1 MAQRI
6 VLMVLVAGLTGGC
19 GWINSFLV
27 GEDNALPPTE
37 LTEIA
42 DPIPIQTL
50 WRTQVG
56 EGVENAFIR
65 LSPAVD
71 DEKVY
76 AASHDGAVIAVDID
90 SGQTLWRVETGLPIT
105 AGVGLGSESVLVG
118 SDQGQVLSLNRT
130 DGSERWRVR
139 VSSEVLASPSE
150 SDGVVVVRSSD
161 GKFTGLDAANGTRM
175 WTYSFTVPA
184 LSLRGSAAPLLGQG
198 VAISGLDTGKLLV
211 LSLGNGV
218 PVWEKTISPPRGRT
232 ELERMVDI
240 DTEPA
245 VVGSVL
251 FVAAYQGNIT
261 AIDLRSG
268 NTLWTRELSTH
279 AGLAADRNR
288 VYVSRDDDAVVAL
301 DSRSG
306 SPVWRQEALVG
317 RQLSVPASNGRH
329 LVVGDLEGWLH
340 WLRAEDGRLLGR
352 VRADDKSIKGR
363 PVFIQNV
370 VYVLGDDGSL
380 GAYRAAEG

>member
-1 MAQRI
+1 MSLRI
-6 VLMVLVAGLTGGC
+6 VLMVVLAGLAGGC

-27 GEDNALPPTE
+27 GEDNTRPPAE

-42 DPIPIQTL
+42 DPLPIQTL

-56 EGVENAFIR
+56 KGAQQAFIR
-65 LSPAVD
+65 LAPAVD

-76 AASHDGAVIAVDID
+76 AASHDGVVMAVDAA
-90 SGQTLWRVETGLPIT
+90 SGQTLWRVDTGLSIT
-105 AGVGLGSESVLVG
+105 AGVGLGAEAVLVG
-118 SDQGQVLSLNRT
+118 SDQGQVLALNRA
-130 DGSERWRVR
+130 DGGERWRVR

-150 SDGVVVVRSSD
+150 SAGVVVVRSVD
-161 GKFTGLDAANGTRM
+161 GKFTGLDAATGTRL
-175 WTYSFTVPA
+175 WTYSYTVPV

-211 LSLGNGV
+211 LSLDNGV
-218 PVWEKTISPPRGRT
+218 PVWEKTIAPPRGRT

-261 AIDLRSG
+261 AIDLRNG
-268 NTLWTRELSTH
+268 NTLWSQELSTH

-306 SPVWRQEALVG
+306 SPVWRQDALSG
-317 RQLSVPASNGRH
+317 RRLSAPAANGRH

-352 VRADDKSIKGR
+352 VRADDESIKGR
-363 PVFIQNV
+363 PVFVGDV